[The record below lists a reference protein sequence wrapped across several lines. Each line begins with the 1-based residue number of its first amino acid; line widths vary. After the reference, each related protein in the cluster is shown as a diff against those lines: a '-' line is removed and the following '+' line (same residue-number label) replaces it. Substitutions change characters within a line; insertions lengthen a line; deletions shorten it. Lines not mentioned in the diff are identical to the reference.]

1 MLGEEVLYQSIAEL
15 APQIRSR
22 RIAPTE
28 LTESYLLRIR
38 RYGDK
43 LGAIATLTSEI
54 ARKQARAAESEIGA
68 GRWRGPLHGIPYLAK
83 DLFAVAGAPTTWG
96 AAPCRDQV
104 FDYDATVVTKLRDAG
119 AVLLGKS
126 AMIEFAGCLGYR
138 FPDASLQGPCRTPW
152 DTDRWAGGSS
162 SGSGAAVAAGLCTFA
177 LGTETWGSIL
187 CPAAFNGVTGL
198 RPTYGRVSRFGGMVG
213 SWSFDKVGPLAR
225 TSEDC
230 RTVLRVI
237 AGADPRDPSSVNEP
251 PPSEL
256 SARRPSQF
264 RAALVNLDFTKF
276 GEPEVK
282 AAFEQA
288 VNELRQSGLA
298 IEEAKL
304 PDLPSADAAGLIITS
319 EALSTFEKFFRD
331 GSVKQLSD
339 PYAAHQLEINKGLT
353 GPDLV
358 KAWRIRRVLQDKMV
372 EFFTRWD
379 VIISPNFMSV
389 APPIHGDLY
398 ETLPYPDPAGAVG
411 NACGLPAVALP
422 CGFGRGH
429 LPVSFQIMG
438 APFEEAAVLDL
449 ADAYQRR
456 TRWHRERPPLH

>member
-1 MLGEEVLYQSIAEL
+1 MLGEEVLYQTIAEL

-28 LTESYLLRIR
+28 LAESYLLRIR
-38 RYGDK
+38 RFGDR
-43 LGAIATLTSEI
+43 LGAIATLTPEL
-54 ARKQARAAESEIGA
+54 ARKQARAAEAEIAA
-68 GRWRGPLHGIPYLAK
+68 GRWRGPLHGIPWLAK

-96 AAPCRDQV
+96 AAPCRDQS
-104 FDYDATVVTKLRDAG
+104 FDHDAAVVTKLRDAG

-138 FPDASLQGPCRTPW
+138 FPDASLTGPCRTPW
-152 DTDRWAGGSS
+152 DTTRWAGGSS

-213 SWSFDKVGPLAR
+213 SWTFDKVGPLAR
-225 TSEDC
+225 SAEDC
-230 RTVLRVI
+230 RIVLRAI
-237 AGADPRDPSSVNEP
+237 AGADPRDPSSVAEP
-251 PPSEL
+251 LPAET
-256 SARRPSQF
+256 ATRRPNQL
-264 RAALVNLDFTKF
+264 RGAVVNLDFTKY

-282 AAFEQA
+282 SAFEQA
-288 VNELRQSGLA
+288 VNELRAAGLKL
-298 IEEAKL
+298 EEAKL
-304 PDLPSADAAGLIITS
+304 PDLPTADAAGLIITA

-339 PYAAHQLEINKGLT
+339 PYAAHQLEIGKALT
-353 GPDLV
+353 GADLV
-358 KAWRIRRVLQDKMV
+358 KAWRIRRVVQEKMA
-372 EFFTRWD
+372 EFFTRYD
-379 VIISPNFMSV
+379 VIVTPNFMSV
-389 APPIHGDLY
+389 APPIEGDLF

-411 NACGLPAVALP
+411 NSCGLPAVALP
-422 CGFGRGH
+422 CGFGRRH
-429 LPVSFQIMG
+429 LPVSLQIMG

-449 ADAYQRR
+449 AEHYQRR